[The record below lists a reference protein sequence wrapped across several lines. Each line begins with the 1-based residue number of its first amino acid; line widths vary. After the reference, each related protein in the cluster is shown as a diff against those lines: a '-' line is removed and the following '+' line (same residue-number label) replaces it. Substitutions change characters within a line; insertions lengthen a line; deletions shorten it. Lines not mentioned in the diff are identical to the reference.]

1 MSGYNLPGLKLL
13 NRIYKTENRRN
24 GNLGPVYF
32 YNIFLANNKKV
43 DIPSSTNVKNTD
55 VVSSLGD
62 VVSSLGG
69 DINGDSFEDIISPD

>member
-55 VVSSLGD
+55 VVSSLSGD
-62 VVSSLGG
+62 ING
-69 DINGDSFEDIISPD
+69 DINGDSFDVIISPD

>member
-1 MSGYNLPGLKLL
+1 MSGYNLPGIKLL

-43 DIPSSTNVKNTD
+43 DISSALMLK
-55 VVSSLGD
+55 
-62 VVSSLGG
+62 
-69 DINGDSFEDIISPD
+69 IQM